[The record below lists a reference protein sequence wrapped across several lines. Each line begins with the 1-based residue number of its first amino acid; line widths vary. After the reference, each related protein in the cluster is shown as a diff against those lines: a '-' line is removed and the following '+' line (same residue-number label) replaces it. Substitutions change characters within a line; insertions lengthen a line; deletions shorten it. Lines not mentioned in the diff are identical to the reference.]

1 TKHDQTVNINARYNI
16 IISKGILVYENGKLF
31 NINKITA
38 KICETVLSLPI
49 LLAANTTPSPEATK
63 RKPVIAN
70 SLLIITITIQ
80 TGAIC
85 NSISIIKAADTSNLS
100 ANGSKNFPIFVIRLY
115 FLAM

>member
-1 TKHDQTVNINARYNI
+1 MYNI

-70 SLLIITITIQ
+70 SLLIITITIKA
-80 TGAIC
+80 GAIC
-85 NSISIIKAADTSNLS
+85 NSISIIKDSDIINLL
-100 ANGSKNFPIFVIRLY
+100 AIIYKNITIFVI
-115 FLAM
+115 

>member
-1 TKHDQTVNINARYNI
+1 MYNI

-38 KICETVLSLPI
+38 KICETVLSFPI
-49 LLAANTTPSPEATK
+49 LLADNTTPSPEATK

-80 TGAIC
+80 EGAIC
-85 NSISIIKAADTSNLS
+85 NSICIIKTADTNNLS
-100 ANGSKNFPIFVIRLY
+100 ASVSKHITILLFIFYL
-115 FLAM
+115 